1 MRFISLL
8 SFLGCLGVSLTLHA
22 KEPISHT
29 DFSAKVAISH
39 PPLLIKLE
47 ADGPVRLDAMVL
59 QALHSQQPAIS
70 TLRIDWQNSRL
81 FSLHEPF
88 PLQKDLLKRLAQLQD
103 KVQEPQVTSWQQ
115 LRNELRKRNFAKRAL
130 IPLDPDVIR
139 TVSGHNPLL
148 NGEFALYLPYLSD
161 SQTVTV
167 LGAVHHSEPQ
177 KWKAHYSARDYVQQ
191 AKWIN
196 TTLGELTIIQPNG
209 EVQTH
214 SVGYWNAHPRTVL
227 PGAIIYVPF
236 TTTLFSSINRTELKH
251 INQQVVEL
259 LRHQLPRE

>member
-39 PPLLIKLE
+39 SPLLIKLE
-47 ADGPVRLDAMVL
+47 ADGTVRLDAMVL

-81 FSLHEPF
+81 FSLHAPF
-88 PLQKDLLKRLAQLQD
+88 PLQKNLLKTLAELQD
-103 KVQEPQVTSWQQ
+103 KIQEPQATGWQQ
-115 LRNELRKRNFAKRAL
+115 LRNELRKRNFAKRAF

-177 KWKAHYSARDYVQQ
+177 PWKATLSARDYAQQ

-196 TTLGELTIIQPNG
+196 STLGELTVIQPTG

-214 SVGYWNAHPRTVL
+214 PIGYWNAKPLTIL
-227 PGAIIYVPF
+227 PGAMIYVPF
-236 TTTLFSSINRTELKH
+236 TTSLFSSIDHTTLEH